1 MVLES
6 LFNLMD
12 ILQVKDGT
20 LILFIKDEQY
30 VLRLLVNRVELCGLH
45 PRNEQ
50 QNHQVI
56 STGGRN
62 QYVEIDRFETEDQLK
77 KWLNAQNR
85 KWGIVQKG
93 RVTIEDIVDQYACI
107 YRRRKGY
114 ACRVQMRVR
123 HNRRSG
129 HKIVEVLPLPHDHKF
144 YGPLI
149 APTEFDDGTLP
160 DQSSQTTSNEHDEP
174 HSLNS
179 DFQQPSEVHNN
190 EKIQVKQEVDF
201 SALTEQVITKE
212 KTGGCSTDIHFQ
224 NNSNLNEEQALSQPM
239 EMLWSNILNNHSIRL
254 FSTDNCNAN
263 YEDQLDEEDAFEV
276 ENRSTGDNNLIIDA
290 DEDEAKH
297 LDDSIINSVV
307 ERVASRFSDYIDSK
321 FDSIIETLKKLTKSV
336 DDLKN
341 SVSSITKV
349 QQPNQNQC
357 QTSAQSQFNLEPFGK
372 HLADVSRL
380 STISRSLLRQRL
392 SQQHRHFSLPT
403 TSQSSNQT
411 KTPHSKQRFQLNL
424 HLQNSQTDSPQQYHV
439 NNSKIDSIETTGIS
453 DNSKQH
459 STDLTSA
466 IGKVPSQLNTS
477 STDGLMSTNLFSQD
491 DGKSAT
497 NFNPI
502 KFLNNPIKTARKSRH
517 AYRQRRRELSY
528 KFMKEVGMML
538 TINGC
543 KKSIFHWRASE
554 IFSACQT
561 KCRELVEAGKHVMYR
576 GIDVTEKIY
585 RVDCSR
591 DLVNGRRCGQMIAD
605 SLWPRGYFQ
614 RKMLLPI
621 LKGVNHRS
629 KKRVNGVA
637 RSPVADDQF
646 ETFKVAL
653 LLLGGFLMD
662 ETDRYKWMETAREGV
677 NQRGLDEL
685 ANSKRA
691 HYEYDGGPLFIN
703 DVDNNEYVNEIMDG
717 ASEGERINEV
727 VILEDEDCVEMKTSK
742 SFSELTANLEFL
754 KDYEISAVNKV

>member
-1 MVLES
+1 
-6 LFNLMD
+6 MD
-12 ILQVKDGT
+12 NSSSQILDQIFGHT
-20 LILFIKDEQY
+20 S
-30 VLRLLVNRVELCGLH
+30 
-45 PRNEQ
+45 NEQ
-50 QNHQVI
+50 QNHPVI

-129 HKIVEVLPLPHDHKF
+129 HKIVEVLPFPHDHKF

-149 APTEFDDGTLP
+149 VPTEFDDGTLP
-160 DQSSQTTSNEHDEP
+160 DQSSQTTNNDHDEP
-174 HSLNS
+174 QDSLNTN
-179 DFQQPSEVHNN
+179 FQHPSEAHNN
-190 EKIQVKQEVDF
+190 GKIQVKQEVDF
-201 SALTEQVITKE
+201 SSLTEEVLTKE
-212 KTGGCSTDIHFQ
+212 KTGECSTDIHFQ
-224 NNSNLNEEQALSQPM
+224 NDSNLNEEQALSQPM

-254 FSTDNCNAN
+254 FSTDNYNGN
-263 YEDQLDEEDAFEV
+263 YEDQLDEDAFEV
-276 ENRSTGDNNLIIDA
+276 ENRSAGDA
-290 DEDEAKH
+290 DEDVTKH

-307 ERVASRFSDYIDSK
+307 EKVAGRFSEYIDSK
-321 FDSIIETLKKLTKSV
+321 FDSINETLKKLTKSV

-341 SVSSITKV
+341 SVGSITKA
-349 QQPNQNQC
+349 QQPIQNHC
-357 QTSAQSQFNLEPFGK
+357 RTSAQSQFNLEPFGK
-372 HLADVSRL
+372 HLAESSRL

-392 SQQHRHFSLPT
+392 SQQHRNFSSPT

-411 KTPHSKQRFQLNL
+411 RIQNSNRRFQLNL
-424 HLQNSQTDSPQQYHV
+424 HPQNSLTDSPQQHHV
-439 NNSKIDSIETTGIS
+439 NNSEKDIITGLS
-453 DNSKQH
+453 NNSKQH
-459 STDLTSA
+459 STDLTCA
-466 IGKVPSQLNTS
+466 REQMPSQLNTS
-477 STDGLMSTNLFSQD
+477 LKDGLKMSNDLFSQD
-491 DGKSAT
+491 PGKSPT

-703 DVDNNEYVNEIMDG
+703 DVDNNEYVNETMDG

-727 VILEDEDCVEMKTSK
+727 VILEDEDCV
-742 SFSELTANLEFL
+742 
-754 KDYEISAVNKV
+754 V